1 MNKPI
6 GIFDSGIGGISIL
19 NKLIHLLPKEDFIYL
34 ADNKNCPY
42 GNKSKDNI
50 FKLSLKNCEKLINLN
65 CKLIIVACNT
75 ATTNSINDLR
85 SKISVPI
92 IGIEPGL
99 KPAISYTKTKKIG
112 VLATKKTLESKLFLK
127 TMSENKIDNL
137 KIYEQVGL
145 DLVEKIE
152 NGVTDSDEF
161 AKILKIYLNPM
172 IKNKIDCL
180 LLGCTHYN
188 FLTDIIK
195 KIIPQKIKLI
205 DTITPVANNVVETIK
220 IKKLSN
226 KVNKQGVVDIFYNGN
241 KIYTKYLKTKYKL
254 NFLIF

>member
-1 MNKPI
+1 
-6 GIFDSGIGGISIL
+6 
-19 NKLIHLLPKEDFIYL
+19 
-34 ADNKNCPY
+34 
-42 GNKSKDNI
+42 
-50 FKLSLKNCEKLINLN
+50 
-65 CKLIIVACNT
+65 
-75 ATTNSINDLR
+75 
-85 SKISVPI
+85 
-92 IGIEPGL
+92 
-99 KPAISYTKTKKIG
+99 
-112 VLATKKTLESKLFLK
+112 
-127 TMSENKIDNL
+127 MSENKIDNL

>member
-112 VLATKKTLESKLFLK
+112 VLATEKTLESKLFLK